1 MRRLFPHPGFSLQRR
16 LALALAGCV
25 TACWLAGTVAA
36 GLVLREEISEV
47 FDSALQE
54 VAQGVL
60 PLAYAEILERGN
72 DGPPDTTPNRI
83 ASVGPHREYIAYVVR
98 DASGRV
104 LLMSH
109 DADLAAFPTTMQPG
123 FVDGPV
129 TRLYTEAAVQGT
141 LFVTTAERP
150 GHRRTTVLQAT
161 RMLVLPL
168 VVLLPLV
175 AAVIWILVAR
185 SFQPIGAFQRAIEA
199 RGGGNLTPVD
209 TSALPVEITP
219 AAEAVNRLIERLRQA
234 LEGERRFTANSAHEL
249 RTPVAAALAQTQR
262 LLAELPGGPSHDRA
276 AAIEAALRRLT
287 RLSEKLLQL
296 AKAESGSLMADRP
309 QDLVPALT
317 LVLSDLQATPGSAD
331 RLVLEVPDSGRL
343 LSPLDIDAFAVLARN
358 LIENAVRHGD
368 TSKPVRVSLTADGLF
383 SVTNSGRVVPADILA
398 LMTKPFQ
405 RGNTDADGAGIG
417 LAIVAAIAAGIGTRL
432 QLRSP
437 APGMAD
443 GFEATVTLPK
453 AES

>member
-109 DADLAAFPTTMQPG
+109 DADLSAFPTTMQPG

-175 AAVIWILVAR
+175 GPQL
-185 SFQPIGAFQRAIEA
+185 PPPPPTGAQ
-199 RGGGNLTPVD
+199 
-209 TSALPVEITP
+209 
-219 AAEAVNRLIERLRQA
+219 
-234 LEGERRFTANSAHEL
+234 
-249 RTPVAAALAQTQR
+249 
-262 LLAELPGGPSHDRA
+262 
-276 AAIEAALRRLT
+276 
-287 RLSEKLLQL
+287 
-296 AKAESGSLMADRP
+296 
-309 QDLVPALT
+309 LT
-317 LVLSDLQATPGSAD
+317 LVVLGEIFWGLVLGLGVRFLLTAWAAAGDLISYMIGFQAAQVFDPAASSNTTAPSQFLTLVGLTLMFSLNFHHTMLLAWVESYQLWVPGQTVWPVQDTAWALLQAATHALELGLRLAAPVALTGFMIYLGFGLLNKLVPNIQAFFLSVPLTLLVGI
-331 RLVLEVPDSGRL
+331 LVLG
-343 LSPLDIDAFAVLARN
+343 
-358 LIENAVRHGD
+358 
-368 TSKPVRVSLTADGLF
+368 
-383 SVTNSGRVVPADILA
+383 LA
-398 LMTKPFQ
+398 LGGMLDLYATELATQ
-405 RGNTDADGAGIG
+405 G
-417 LAIVAAIAAGIGTRL
+417 LLVEIERPT
-432 QLRSP
+432 P
-437 APGMAD
+437 
-443 GFEATVTLPK
+443 
-453 AES
+453 